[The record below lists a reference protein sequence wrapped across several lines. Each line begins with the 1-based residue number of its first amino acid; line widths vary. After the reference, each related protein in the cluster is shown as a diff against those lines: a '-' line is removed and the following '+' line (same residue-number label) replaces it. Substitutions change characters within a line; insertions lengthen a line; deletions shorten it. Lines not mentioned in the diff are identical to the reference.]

1 MAVTTPLPLIVAILP
16 SPPLQLPPPVASY
29 KVTLLPGH
37 KLVLPPIA
45 FTTGELDC
53 VTVTILLLEEVPQ
66 EFDAVA

>member
-37 KLVLPPIA
+37 NVVLPLIG
-45 FTTGELDC
+45 FTTGAAIKLTD
-53 VTVTILLLEEVPQ
+53 TTALLPEVPQ
-66 EFDAVA
+66 LLVAVA